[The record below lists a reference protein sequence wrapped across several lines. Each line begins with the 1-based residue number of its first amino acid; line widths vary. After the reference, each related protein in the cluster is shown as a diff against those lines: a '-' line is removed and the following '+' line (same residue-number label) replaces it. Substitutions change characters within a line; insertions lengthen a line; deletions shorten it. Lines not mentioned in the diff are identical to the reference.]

1 MKHSR
6 QFEKTNIYL
15 KELIPMMTLGLGQV
29 KQNNADKITLWELYK
44 NILYA
49 SLINDK

>member
-1 MKHSR
+1 
-6 QFEKTNIYL
+6 
-15 KELIPMMTLGLGQV
+15 MMTLGLGQV

-49 SLINDK
+49 SLINDKWENVEE